1 MPKASL
7 LQKEQS
13 YTFRSYFERPD
24 ETDEIVARYCDCQ
37 VRIEYGLT
45 VNNWLKGNLD
55 DLRRWHQSLVG
66 GKLRM
71 KIGGFTQL
79 AVAMMALAQV
89 EDQDVL
95 FGAVTIDDAWRL
107 GRLDRQPQQI
117 SQDIILDSVPDDL
130 PVLMQVLIGIVEQ

>member
-1 MPKASL
+1 
-7 LQKEQS
+7 
-13 YTFRSYFERPD
+13 
-24 ETDEIVARYCDCQ
+24 
-37 VRIEYGLT
+37 
-45 VNNWLKGNLD
+45 
-55 DLRRWHQSLVG
+55 
-66 GKLRM
+66 M